1 MGKNCSKSFS
11 DSSSNS
17 SDIEEEVTKQIN
29 MLKPFDME
37 PRNAIPQKHFV
48 SEKENNCEEEIN
60 LAPQDRIGNIDQCK
74 CGYECKPMATFVESL
89 CLLVRLKPRSV
100 SHHSAFMGNCPI
112 ISHTCQPYLPSR

>member
-48 SEKENNCEEEIN
+48 SEKENTVKKKLIQHHKIE
-60 LAPQDRIGNIDQCK
+60 
-74 CGYECKPMATFVESL
+74 
-89 CLLVRLKPRSV
+89 LVTSISANVGMSENQWRHYLKV
-100 SHHSAFMGNCPI
+100 YAYWFD
-112 ISHTCQPYLPSR
+112 